1 MTSLGTLF
9 TTWFSGRLVGADDF
23 GNRYYRGRARKGN
36 PRERRWVI
44 YAGEIEASR
53 VPAEWHAWLH
63 HVTDQAPLGPRRRH
77 AWQLPHQPNLT
88 GTPEAYRP
96 AGSLL
101 MGGTRAKASADYQPW
116 TPR

>member
-9 TTWFSGRLVGADDF
+9 TTWFSGRFVGADDE

-53 VPAEWHAWLH
+53 VPSEWHAWLH
-63 HVTDQAPLGPRRRH
+63 HVTDEAPLGPRLRH
-77 AWQLPHQPNLT
+77 AWQQPHQPNKT

-101 MGGTRAKASADYQPW
+101 MGGKRAPASADYQPW